1 MTNNNYFT
9 NKVGIITGAAGFI
22 GSHLTDK
29 LLGLGSRIIGID
41 NCLTGKKK
49 NLHSALK
56 QTNFT
61 FYQTDI
67 IPEHTLIP
75 LLDKVRSTHG
85 QIDFM
90 AHLASPAS
98 PPLYQRYPCETYLV
112 NSLAT
117 HNLLSWLKSQAPS
130 ARFLFA
136 STSEVYGDPLV
147 HPQKEDY
154 WGNVNPNGVR
164 SCYDESKRM
173 GETIGGVFYRDFGL
187 DVRIMR
193 IFNTYGPRMDLQDG
207 RILPQFIQQ
216 ALAGEKL
223 TIYGDGSQTRSYC
236 YVDDL
241 VAGIVSY
248 LSAPALAGA
257 TLNLGNPVEF
267 SVKQTAKIFNQLLGR
282 STNEIEYLPLPAD
295 DPKKRQPDIS
305 KAKKLLGFTPQV
317 SFKQGLAQML
327 ASYQLIK

>member
-9 NKVGIITGAAGFI
+9 NKVGIITGSAGFI

-98 PPLYQRYPCETYLV
+98 PPLYQCYPCETYLV

-130 ARFLFA
+130 ARFLFCQH
-136 STSEVYGDPLV
+136 E
-147 HPQKEDY
+147 
-154 WGNVNPNGVR
+154 
-164 SCYDESKRM
+164 
-173 GETIGGVFYRDFGL
+173 
-187 DVRIMR
+187 
-193 IFNTYGPRMDLQDG
+193 
-207 RILPQFIQQ
+207 
-216 ALAGEKL
+216 
-223 TIYGDGSQTRSYC
+223 
-236 YVDDL
+236 
-241 VAGIVSY
+241 
-248 LSAPALAGA
+248 
-257 TLNLGNPVEF
+257 
-267 SVKQTAKIFNQLLGR
+267 
-282 STNEIEYLPLPAD
+282 
-295 DPKKRQPDIS
+295 
-305 KAKKLLGFTPQV
+305 
-317 SFKQGLAQML
+317 
-327 ASYQLIK
+327 